1 MSKNLEKLFTE
12 FSEVTTQEWK
22 DKIIKDLKGK
32 DYNKLIDR
40 TEFGSEFEPFYQKNN
55 IDKNPYIENIPGKF
69 PFVRGTELTNNWR
82 IRQDIIVNDI
92 VEANKTAIKL
102 INTGVESIC
111 YCFANRH
118 ISDISDLTILL
129 EDIDLLKT
137 EVSFKNQDKI
147 FLLQELFILYLEMN
161 SIDVQSIKGSFNY
174 SPYTELLLNGVLHE
188 GETEQ
193 LNELSEFIDIN
204 IERLGKY
211 GAVSICADIF
221 KNSGATIPQ
230 EIAFALSQ
238 AVEYINKCTD
248 FKHTYAGEIIER
260 MEFTFATGSD
270 YFFEISKYRV
280 IRLLWAKIVKEFE
293 IEDEKLQKI
302 KINAVNSKWDKTI
315 YDAHVNMLRVTTQT
329 MSAALGGCKSISVM
343 PFDRT
348 YKMPDDF
355 SYRIAKNTQIILKE
369 ESYFNKIVDP
379 AGGSYY
385 IEKITQEIVNKAWDL
400 FLKIENAGGFHANII
415 NGKIQTMI
423 EEAANEKKMKIAQGR
438 VSILGTNTYPNQE
451 EKAQSKIKLDL
462 EYNYDTINPEFSV
475 LRIHRGAEAFE
486 KLRLKTEQAFKIPKV
501 FLYSDGNITMR
512 KARSM
517 FSSNFFACAGFE
529 IIDDAEFATEEEKFE
544 EIRKQKPD
552 IVVACSSDKEYADL
566 VPMLKEKLRHGE
578 KLVVAGYPK
587 DLIEQF
593 KEIGITDFIHAKS
606 NILEVLTKFQED
618 IL

>member
-1 MSKNLEKLFTE
+1 MSKNFEKLFSE
-12 FSEVTTQEWK
+12 FPEVTTQEWK

-69 PFVRGTELTNNWR
+69 PFVRGTEQTNNWK

-129 EDIDLLKT
+129 DDIDLLKT

-174 SPYTELLLNGVLHE
+174 SPYTELLLNGILHE

-248 FKHTYAGEIIER
+248 FKHIYAGEIIER

-348 YKMPDDF
+348 YKIPDDF

-385 IEKITQEIVNKAWDL
+385 IEKITQEIANKAWDL
-400 FLKIENAGGFHANII
+400 FLEIENAGGFHANII

-423 EEAANEKKMKIAQGR
+423 EEAANEKNMKIAQGR

-451 EKAQSKIKLDL
+451 EKAQDKIKLDL

-475 LRIHRGAEAFE
+475 LHIHRGAEAFE
-486 KLRLKTEQAFKIPKV
+486 KLRLKTEQAFKTPKV
-501 FLYSDGNITMR
+501 FLYSAGNITMR

-517 FSSNFFACAGFE
+517 FSSNFFACAGFK
-529 IIDDAEFATEEEKFE
+529 IIDDAEFETEEEKFK
-544 EIRKQKPD
+544 EIDKQNPD
-552 IVVACSSDKEYADL
+552 IIVACSSDKEYADL
-566 VPMLKEKLRHGE
+566 VPMLKEKIKHN
-578 KLVVAGYPK
+578 KKIVVAGYPK

-593 KEIGITDFIHAKS
+593 KEIGVTDFIHAKS
-606 NILEVLTKFQED
+606 NILEVLTKFQEE